1 MNYVINQAA
10 ILNALREGA
19 SAEEIAK
26 DFNTALNNAINT
38 FAKEREKQNHKIEA
52 ARAALEF
59 YAEYYPR
66 LVNDMSPEDFIASCD
81 RSAKSSV
88 ENPLYR
94 LYNL

>member
-19 SAEEIAK
+19 SAEEISN
-26 DFNTALNNAINT
+26 DFNTALNNAVSA
-38 FAKEREKQNHKIEA
+38 FAKEREKQNRKIEA
-52 ARAALEF
+52 ARAALDF
-59 YAEYYPR
+59 YAEYYPK
-66 LVNDMSPEDFIASCD
+66 LIKDMSAEDFIASCD
-81 RSAKSSV
+81 HSTKTSV

>member
-19 SAEEIAK
+19 SAEEIAN
-26 DFNTALNNAINT
+26 DFNTALNNAVSAFT
-38 FAKEREKQNHKIEA
+38 KEREKQDRKIEA
-52 ARAALEF
+52 ARAALDF

-66 LVNDMSPEDFIASCD
+66 LVNDMTAEDFIASCD

>member
-19 SAEEIAK
+19 SAEEIAH
-26 DFNTALNNAINT
+26 DFNEALNNAVDA
-38 FAKEREKQNHKIEA
+38 FAKERMKQGRKLEA
-52 ARAALEF
+52 ARAALDF
-59 YAEYYPR
+59 YTEYYPK
-66 LVNDMSPEDFIASCD
+66 LVNDMTAEDFIASCD